1 MLLQELDSKE
11 NQSQKCRFG
20 YRRMKMIQKD
30 SQVIPFGCVEDEMR
44 RKMLKWFGKP
54 SARGRSMQMIELL
67 AGCLN
72 ADDDGND
79 IKQKLF
85 LVGR

>member
-1 MLLQELDSKE
+1 
-11 NQSQKCRFG
+11 
-20 YRRMKMIQKD
+20 
-30 SQVIPFGCVEDEMR
+30 MR

-54 SARGRSMQMIELL
+54 SARGHSMQMIELL

-72 ADDDGND
+72 ADDE
-79 IKQKLF
+79 KQKLF